1 MGFTTKK
8 YTTYDFEVPNEWIF
22 EYFLNLPEKL
32 NGQTVSIKSIWNDND
47 TNPSMKIYLHASG
60 RYKFNDF
67 SSGKSGDGVD
77 LLQII
82 LQLPTRQKAFE
93 KALELYK
100 QSDQSYEKINFIQS
114 TKTIKDY
121 QIRKWNQN
129 DQKYWTAYGIGSK
142 MLTHYNIKPL
152 ENYTFEILTGELIE
166 HKTFAHPFSYG
177 FFTKDNQL
185 YKIYNPKSRVA
196 KFIKVQD
203 YVQGSEQLIQS
214 SKWLMICSSLKDI
227 LAFNLLGYPIECIAP
242 DSENVMLTE
251 TQIEQYKKDY
261 KLITVLFD
269 NDAPGQK
276 ATHKYVETYGLTPIY
291 FNVEKDLARCVKEH
305 GIKNTKFFLKPFLLK
320 ARNEKL
326 RKDFKA
332 KQ

>member
-32 NGQTVSIKSIWNDND
+32 NGQTVSIKSIWNEND
-47 TNPSMKIYLHASG
+47 TNPSMKIYLHDSG

-82 LQLPTRQKAFE
+82 LQLPNRQKAFE

-100 QSDQSYEKINFIQS
+100 QSDQSYEKIDFIQS
-114 TKTIKDY
+114 SKAISNY
-121 QIRKWNQN
+121 QVRKWNKN
-129 DQKYWTAYGIGSK
+129 DQRYWTAYKIGSK
-142 MLTHYNIKPL
+142 TLINYNIKPL
-152 ENYTFEILTGELIE
+152 ENYTFEIRTGEHIE

-177 FFTKDNQL
+177 FFTKDNKL

-196 KFIKVQD
+196 KFIKVKD
-203 YVQGSEQLIQS
+203 YIQGSEQLTQS

-227 LAFNLLGYPIECIAP
+227 LAFNSLGYPIECIAP

-261 KLITVLFD
+261 KFITVLFD
-269 NDAPGQK
+269 NDGAGKK
-276 ATHKYVETYGLTPIY
+276 ATQKYVDAYGLTPIY
-291 FNVEKDLARCVKEH
+291 FNVEKDLAKCVKEH
-305 GIKNTKFFLKPFLLK
+305 GIKNTKFFIKPFLLK
-320 ARNEKL
+320 AKNERLQKNQ
-326 RKDFKA
+326 KIN
-332 KQ
+332 